1 MGGLIVDDFDNDGLF
16 DIVTSNWDFCAPMHF
31 FHNNGDGTFADR
43 SAQSGLSSQLGGANI
58 IQTDYNNDGCL
69 DILVL
74 RGGWET
80 TMRKSLLRN
89 NCNGTFTDVTVEAGL
104 GEPTMTETAVWVDIN
119 NDGFLDLYVG
129 NENGPN
135 QLFLNNGNGTFKDI
149 SRSSGANLSLL
160 PKAVVAADYDN
171 DGYAD
176 LFVSNYRVTAR
187 CCTTTT
193 TTLSPT

>member
-1 MGGLIVDDFDNDGLF
+1 MARLPTAARNRGCHPSSVG
-16 DIVTSNWDFCAPMHF
+16 P
-31 FHNNGDGTFADR
+31 TF
-43 SAQSGLSSQLGGANI
+43 

-80 TMRKSLLRN
+80 AMRKSLLRN

-104 GEPTMTETAVWVDIN
+104 AEPTQTETAVWVDIN

-149 SRSSGANLSLL
+149 SRSSGADLSLL

-176 LFVSNYRVTAR
+176 LFVSNYQR
-187 CCTTTT
+187 
-193 TTLSPT
+193 